1 MYLHIKFKLSATQ
14 NTKYQRVDKRQI
26 NTYNICMWKISK
38 HALERI
44 QERGFTKEDVLL
56 ILNSKSP
63 VSLIFKSPVDDD
75 VEIYMG
81 FSGEK
86 HLMIPVNTKTKN
98 VITVRPMRRQER
110 IEFEKRIK
118 E

>member
-1 MYLHIKFKLSATQ
+1 
-14 NTKYQRVDKRQI
+14 
-26 NTYNICMWKISK
+26 MWKISK

-44 QERGFTKEDVLL
+44 EERGFTKEDVLL

-63 VSLIFKSPVDDD
+63 VSLSFKSPIDDD
-75 VEIYMG
+75 VEIFMG
-81 FSGEK
+81 YSGEK
-86 HLMIPVNTKTKN
+86 HMMIPVNILTKN

-118 E
+118 Q

>member
-1 MYLHIKFKLSATQ
+1 
-14 NTKYQRVDKRQI
+14 
-26 NTYNICMWKISK
+26 
-38 HALERI
+38 
-44 QERGFTKEDVLL
+44 
-56 ILNSKSP
+56 
-63 VSLIFKSPVDDD
+63 

-81 FSGEK
+81 YSGEK

-110 IEFEKRIK
+110 IEFERRIK